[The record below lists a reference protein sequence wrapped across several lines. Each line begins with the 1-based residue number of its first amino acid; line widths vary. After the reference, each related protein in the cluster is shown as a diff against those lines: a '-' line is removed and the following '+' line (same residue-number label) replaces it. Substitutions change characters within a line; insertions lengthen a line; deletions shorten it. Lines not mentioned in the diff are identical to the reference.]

1 MTVSTQSIQ
10 VKQGKHYISRLSP
23 LPMIKQKNFQE
34 ENKYYETVT
43 KAETLPFTPCS
54 YSYSLN
60 VYMLVIND
68 IRSS

>member
-1 MTVSTQSIQ
+1 
-10 VKQGKHYISRLSP
+10 
-23 LPMIKQKNFQE
+23 MIKQKNFQE